1 MTEFVGLLIVF
12 WYGLVCS
19 HPASVWLFGELCEA
33 CGVFWVVECDLMV
46 LLVDFRNQTHGD
58 NKCTGGF
65 CKHRR
70 GKMVG

>member
-1 MTEFVGLLIVF
+1 MTECVGFLIV
-12 WYGLVCS
+12 WCGLVCS